1 MRGARAR
8 AGCASA
14 ARSGRAAAFV
24 SPLRAHSRSLLRCNR
39 SGAAA
44 GASAATL
51 RQRSARLAPVRTS
64 SGSLD
69 AAATPRAQSRNS
81 SGSGRRTPDAA
92 LDVRVLLCK
101 RYYAH
106 ICTQTLSSDASV
118 FVFLLGI
125 LLAPTS
131 SWRFAE
137 LALFFILMFLVGS
150 HAVAALAFPLRN
162 VLPARLRASSDAT
175 AIGRAVLMDWLV
187 NTIATPIIFCAFMW
201 RPDLRAANC
210 PGASGL
216 GECGLQYI
224 VTLNLSRSFRP
235 VVAQIPPRLAFAY
248 EVVRAGQN
256 VVCTLAA
263 YALDRA
269 LGWTEVAW
277 VFVYAGGALAFT
289 LALISLH
296 HDPLFA
302 DADFLPEW
310 LDVLPPQWR
319 PAREAVLGRLGALA
333 TRIAPMPL
341 DYRVM
346 SGLNVLGT
354 PLAGVLQAR
363 HSSLATFGANGRT
376 VLRVYFTLSISAVV
390 SGFLSGGGA
399 AKLGEM
405 ARRLGLDSEHALV
418 EKVCQVVAQAPSEED
433 ALRAAAATLHSRL
446 FPRARGLALHIAL
459 GDDETPL
466 ATAIGA
472 EDDSTALSGSND
484 DAADGETARSFV
496 LAQDRCL
503 IADSRDFP
511 SGLATFSDWARCAAA
526 GADVVVTAPLPA
538 GPALLGTLVVSF
550 TGAAPTQYEEALL
563 RCCRAIGEG
572 LFARRELATSNA
584 MSALAS
590 DVFPKHV
597 VQRLLER
604 SRRASDCSLMS
615 RSSFAHRRSQGS
627 VAALDA
633 PARGGSSNGG
643 SPSPSPL
650 PRDDSRSPSR
660 APSPAAELPWS
671 SPDGNEEDEDA
682 PRDPAAAMR
691 RRRLSVRHSTPG
703 APDALDGSDLFYSE
717 QHECVSIVFVDLC
730 SFTPLAESQD
740 SLVTM
745 QMLHAVFSRFD
756 DLAQS
761 LGVYKMESVG
771 DCYMA
776 AAGLLS
782 PTAAGSAR
790 RHAAAATLFALRVH
804 AAAGAC
810 GLHVRAGVHSGP
822 CSSGLVGRLRARF
835 CLFGDTVNTASR
847 LESQGVPGC
856 VQLSRSTW
864 RLAGLPD
871 ALSPEERRVQLKGK
885 AGALD
890 ACLLDAGSPEAE
902 QADAVLEAQL
912 KLYDDENTDALG
924 AELDAA

>member
-1 MRGARAR
+1 M
-8 AGCASA
+8 
-14 ARSGRAAAFV
+14 
-24 SPLRAHSRSLLRCNR
+24 
-39 SGAAA
+39 
-44 GASAATL
+44 
-51 RQRSARLAPVRTS
+51 
-64 SGSLD
+64 
-69 AAATPRAQSRNS
+69 
-81 SGSGRRTPDAA
+81 
-92 LDVRVLLCK
+92 LCR

-118 FVFLLGI
+118 LFFLLGI
-125 LLAPTS
+125 LLAPGNP
-131 SWRFAE
+131 WRFAE
-137 LALFFILMFLVGS
+137 LAIFFVFLVLMGI
-150 HAVAALAFPLRN
+150 HAASAMAFPLRK
-162 VLPARLRASSDAT
+162 VLPERLRASSDAT
-175 AIGRAVLMDWLV
+175 AIGRAVLIDWVV
-187 NTIATPIIFCAFMW
+187 NTVATPFVYSSFMW

-210 PGASGL
+210 PGANGL
-216 GECGLQYI
+216 GECGLQFI
-224 VTLNLSRSFRP
+224 TTLNLSRSFRP
-235 VVAQIPPRLAFAY
+235 VVSQIPPRLAFAY
-248 EVVRAGQN
+248 EVSRAGLN
-256 VVCTLAA
+256 VICTLVA
-263 YALDRA
+263 YALDGT
-269 LGWTEVAW
+269 LGLTQAAW
-277 VFVYAGGALAFT
+277 VFIYAGGALAFT

-296 HDPLFA
+296 HDPLFS
-302 DADFLPEW
+302 DAEFLPEW

-333 TRIAPMPL
+333 ARIAPMPL

-346 SGLNVLGT
+346 SGLNVLGAT
-354 PLAGVLQAR
+354 LAFVIQAR
-363 HSSLATFGANGRT
+363 QSPLATFGTNGRI
-376 VLRVYFTLSISAVV
+376 VLRVYFTLSISAVF
-390 SGFLSGGGA
+390 SGAFSGGGT

-418 EKVCQVVAQAPSEED
+418 DEVCNVVAQAPSEED
-433 ALRAAAATLHSRL
+433 ALRAAAATLRSRL
-446 FPRARGLALHIAL
+446 FPRARSLVLRITL
-459 GDDETPL
+459 GDDETEL
-466 ATAIGA
+466 EATLGA
-472 EDDSTALSGSND
+472 EDDSAVKGGRND
-484 DAADGETARSFV
+484 DEFGGETARGFV

-511 SGLATFSDWARCAAA
+511 SALSTFSDWARSAAA

-550 TGAAPTQYEEALL
+550 AGAAPTQYEEALL

-584 MSALAS
+584 MSALAT

-615 RSSFAHRRSQGS
+615 RSSITHRRSQTS
-627 VAALDA
+627 VTSAALDG
-633 PARGGSSNGG
+633 PARGGSANG
-643 SPSPSPL
+643 SPSSPPPPPPDGSL
-650 PRDDSRSPSR
+650 SPPR
-660 APSPAAELPWS
+660 APSPAAEPPWS
-671 SPDGNEEDEDA
+671 APEGNEEAADV
-682 PRDPAAAMR
+682 PCDPAAAMR
-691 RRRLSVRHSTPG
+691 RRRLSVRHSTPASPG
-703 APDALDGSDLFYSE
+703 AVDGADLFYSE

-756 DLAQS
+756 DLAQA

-804 AAAGAC
+804 AAAAAC

-835 CLFGDTVNTASR
+835 CLFGGTSIGHPPGTMQRFVLSRLVLRPCRARADTVNTTSR

-871 ALSPEERRVQLKGK
+871 ELSPEERRVQLKGK

-890 ACLLDAGSPEAE
+890 ACLLRAGSPEAE

-912 KLYDDENTDALG
+912 RLYDDENTDEPRAE
-924 AELDAA
+924 ELDL